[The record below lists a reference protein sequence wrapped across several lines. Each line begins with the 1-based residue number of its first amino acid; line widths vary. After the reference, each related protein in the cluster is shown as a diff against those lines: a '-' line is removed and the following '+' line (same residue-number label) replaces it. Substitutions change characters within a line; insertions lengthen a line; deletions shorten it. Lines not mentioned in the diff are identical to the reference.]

1 MAQRLPI
8 PSLPGLRAFEAVA
21 RLLSFRK
28 AAEELSVTTSAVS
41 HQVRKLEDTLDVR
54 LLDRNTGV
62 VSPTGAGQRLLPEV
76 QAALDRLALAVAD
89 LRRRSPDAPLTI
101 SLLPTFAVRWL
112 IPRLA
117 NFRREHPGIEVRV
130 DASMEIVNLAGSDVD
145 IAIRYG
151 RGDWPGL
158 NSEPLIAETLIAVCS
173 PALLTA
179 STPLKEPSDL
189 MHHVLLHN
197 SAHPEDWDLWTTAAS
212 VTCVDLTRG
221 PSFGYS
227 ELLLRAAAEG
237 LGVAVARRHLVQ
249 AELSSGSL
257 VAPFDIT
264 HDTGICYWLVYQP
277 QALNDRRV
285 AAFREWLLGEIG
297 AQGEPAPLG
306 LSR

>member
-1 MAQRLPI
+1 MGQRLPI

-41 HQVRKLEDTLDVR
+41 HQVRKLEDALDVC
-54 LLDRNTGV
+54 LLDRNPGGV
-62 VSPTGAGQRLLPEV
+62 SLTPAGKRLLPEV

-89 LRRRSPDAPLTI
+89 LRRRAPDTPLTI

-117 NFRREHPGIEVRV
+117 DFRLKHPGIEVRV
-130 DASMEIVNLAGSDVD
+130 DACMEIVDLAGSDVD

-151 RGDWPGL
+151 RGGWPGL
-158 NSEPLIAETLIAVCS
+158 HCEPLIAETLIAVCS
-173 PALLTA
+173 PALLNA
-179 STPLKEPSDL
+179 SGPLKKPSDL
-189 MHHVLLHN
+189 LHQVLLHN
-197 SAHPEDWDLWTTAAS
+197 SAHPEDWDLWMTAAS
-212 VTCVDLTRG
+212 VRGCDLSRG

-249 AELSSGSL
+249 AELHSGSL

-264 HDTGICYWLVYQP
+264 HDTGICYWLVCQS
-277 QALNDRRV
+277 QALSDRRV
-285 AAFREWLLGEIG
+285 ADFREWLLGEIG
-297 AQGEPAPLG
+297 AQEEPVPSG
-306 LSR
+306 PSR

>member
-8 PSLPGLRAFEAVA
+8 LSLHGLRAFEAVA

-41 HQVRKLEDTLDVR
+41 HQVRSLEDALDVR
-54 LLDRNTGV
+54 LLDRNPGG
-62 VSPTGAGQRLLPEV
+62 VSPTQAGKRLLPEV

-112 IPRLA
+112 IPRLGD
-117 NFRREHPGIEVRV
+117 FRRMHPGIEVRL
-130 DASMEIVNLAGSDVD
+130 DASMEIVNFAGTDVD

-158 NSEPLIAETLIAVCS
+158 YSEPLIAETLIAVCS
-173 PALLTA
+173 PALLNA
-179 STPLKEPSDL
+179 SVALKEPSDL
-189 MHHVLLHN
+189 RHHVLLQN
-197 SAHPEDWDLWTTAAS
+197 SAHPEDWELWMTAAS
-212 VTCVDLTRG
+212 VTCVDLNRG

-237 LGVAVARRHLVQ
+237 LGVAVARRHLVR
-249 AELSSGSL
+249 AELNSGSL

-264 HDTGICYWLVYQP
+264 HDTGIRYWLVCQP
-277 QALNDRRV
+277 QALNDPRV

-297 AQGEPAPLG
+297 AESEPAPYG